1 MVPAELGYCLML
13 ENVDFSRNGI
23 RTLPD
28 IFAAF
33 SKLIHFSINENELV
47 GFPGSFA
54 NLKALKYLS
63 FFKNQVVNMDSL
75 VGLQTLINL
84 DGRSNAIEFMDPIFL
99 CNALEIVYLSEN
111 NIKSVSEDFQ
121 AMTCLQVLDLR
132 KNFLE
137 ILPSNLA
144 LLTRLKCLDLRENYL
159 SSLLPPAIFSCHV
172 NGPVLRRYLKIISE
186 VKDCLCLDLT
196 FFDYREIP
204 KFALNWTTKRQKAR
218 NRWLWAISKAKSIV
232 KKSLAS
238 TLDVSIAEMKA
249 AEVMQDDATK
259 ILGVQ
264 QTRANIALEKKTFDP
279 NQLDCSLDAYYGRK
293 FEYSLPRILRIPWQQ
308 TNDFDRARIEAENP
322 ELVPILQNSSLTGVE
337 KFEQIVDTM
346 LLQNPFFLSMIE
358 FSWYYSNQ
366 KIPDGGKMTTQ
377 GPLRIHG
384 IVILWLRDVL
394 DLNSY
399 VWADIIDGNDAVLLY
414 EWTKLSDLP
423 FFAQFLLLTTKC
435 LRIITCLALLPAED
449 VLNQMAIALL
459 KHHKDIIKKRAYKD
473 AYTSAIEIGVADIQ
487 LVLMDH
493 EEVIKKYG
501 KPLMLAEGIEED
513 WEAVVGLEERTAFLR
528 TDESAV
534 VAYSKFQE
542 EFFLLRVLIATDDFT
557 PLPKY
562 RQFSFVS
569 ESTRL
574 YMFGNRLHQINPLI
588 SCLHA
593 LVEVNFS
600 GNELADLPP
609 MLRHLAQLQHL
620 QLSKNRFQF
629 FPEVLAQLGPNLVSL
644 TLAWNSIKV
653 IPPMVC
659 DFSRIEELNLSYNMI
674 TQAQNLV
681 RLHKL
686 TTLHLA
692 SNNIARMISLARMSS
707 LTCLTLNHNPINL
720 FPASFGNGN
729 DQLKVMTIDSMTRAS
744 LPPCYMN
751 LDFWFFTPPSSEEVF
766 ERPL

>member
-1 MVPAELGYCLML
+1 
-13 ENVDFSRNGI
+13 
-23 RTLPD
+23 
-28 IFAAF
+28 
-33 SKLIHFSINENELV
+33 
-47 GFPGSFA
+47 
-54 NLKALKYLS
+54 
-63 FFKNQVVNMDSL
+63 
-75 VGLQTLINL
+75 
-84 DGRSNAIEFMDPIFL
+84 
-99 CNALEIVYLSEN
+99 
-111 NIKSVSEDFQ
+111 
-121 AMTCLQVLDLR
+121 
-132 KNFLE
+132 
-137 ILPSNLA
+137 
-144 LLTRLKCLDLRENYL
+144 
-159 SSLLPPAIFSCHV
+159 
-172 NGPVLRRYLKIISE
+172 
-186 VKDCLCLDLT
+186 
-196 FFDYREIP
+196 
-204 KFALNWTTKRQKAR
+204 
-218 NRWLWAISKAKSIV
+218 
-232 KKSLAS
+232 
-238 TLDVSIAEMKA
+238 
-249 AEVMQDDATK
+249 
-259 ILGVQ
+259 
-264 QTRANIALEKKTFDP
+264 
-279 NQLDCSLDAYYGRK
+279 
-293 FEYSLPRILRIPWQQ
+293 
-308 TNDFDRARIEAENP
+308 
-322 ELVPILQNSSLTGVE
+322 
-337 KFEQIVDTM
+337 
-346 LLQNPFFLSMIE
+346 
-358 FSWYYSNQ
+358 
-366 KIPDGGKMTTQ
+366 
-377 GPLRIHG
+377 
-384 IVILWLRDVL
+384 
-394 DLNSY
+394 

-729 DQLKVMTIDSMTRAS
+729 DRLKVMTIDSMTRAS